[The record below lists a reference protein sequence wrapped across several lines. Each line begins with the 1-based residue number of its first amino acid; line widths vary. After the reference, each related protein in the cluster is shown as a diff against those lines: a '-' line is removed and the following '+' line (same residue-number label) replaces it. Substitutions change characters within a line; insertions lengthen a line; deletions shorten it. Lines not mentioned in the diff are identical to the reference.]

1 MVLRRPSDQ
10 GEELA
15 VFDVI
20 LISHGPLSKSMLE
33 SAEMICGKQERVKTY
48 SLFVGD
54 SVDAFRAEV
63 RAGIEDALSRG
74 DLLVITDIMSG
85 SPFNVTSAA
94 MEDLNFQHVTGMNL
108 PLVIQVLL
116 DRNDSS
122 VEQTVADA
130 MEAASECV
138 VHVNALF
145 SADLGEDDLAL

>member
-1 MVLRRPSDQ
+1 MSTSRSAMVLRRPSDQ

-15 VFDVI
+15 VFDV
-20 LISHGPLSKSMLE
+20 
-33 SAEMICGKQERVKTY
+33 
-48 SLFVGD
+48 
-54 SVDAFRAEV
+54 
-63 RAGIEDALSRG
+63 
-74 DLLVITDIMSG
+74 
-85 SPFNVTSAA
+85 